1 MSNDLNVNQDMTILG
16 SITAQKFIS
25 ELTESITIFESGSTR
40 FGDTID
46 DRHSLTGSLNLTGS
60 FNINNYSITEV
71 SNDTTL
77 ADGSST
83 AVLTE
88 NALKTYLST
97 ETEDFQ
103 TYLRKSFAHTGS
115 FINSST
121 QSFSAVTASAPSG
134 FSSTSKED
142 FMFFNN
148 GAFMETD
155 AISIKQSGSLM
166 FLFVNTDSIG
176 YDVDSNDEVL
186 QWVTF
191 QLEQETYGI
200 NVMQVQEV
208 LRYSEIAPV
217 PGAPNYVLGIINLRG
232 NVVTVIDTR
241 LRFGLQPTEVTDNSR
256 IVIIESEQQVIGIL
270 VDSVAEVVYLKT
282 SEIDSAP
289 NVGTDESARFI
300 QGVSNRDG
308 ELLILVD
315 LDKMLTDEEWDEI
328 SRLG

>member
-1 MSNDLNVNQDMTILG
+1 MSKDNRAIKN
-16 SITAQKFIS
+16 
-25 ELTESITIFESGSTR
+25 
-40 FGDTID
+40 
-46 DRHSLTGSLNLTGS
+46 
-60 FNINNYSITEV
+60 
-71 SNDTTL
+71 
-77 ADGSST
+77 
-83 AVLTE
+83 
-88 NALKTYLST
+88 
-97 ETEDFQ
+97 ET
-103 TYLRKSFAHTGS
+103 
-115 FINSST
+115 
-121 QSFSAVTASAPSG
+121 
-134 FSSTSKED
+134 
-142 FMFFNN
+142 
-148 GAFMETD
+148 
-155 AISIKQSGSLM
+155 
-166 FLFVNTDSIG
+166 
-176 YDVDSNDEVL
+176 DVDSNDEVL

-241 LRFGLQPTEVTDNSR
+241 LRFGLQTTEVTDNSR